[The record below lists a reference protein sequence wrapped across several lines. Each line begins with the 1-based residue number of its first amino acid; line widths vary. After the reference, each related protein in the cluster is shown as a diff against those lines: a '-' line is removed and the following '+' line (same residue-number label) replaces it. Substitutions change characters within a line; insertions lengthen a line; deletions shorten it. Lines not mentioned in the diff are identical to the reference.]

1 MDIEQ
6 KLCILHLLDLNNTP
20 LSKDSAHEI
29 MISLGLFKPLEVELI
44 LSDLIKS
51 ELIKEEKNMLSLREE
66 GLVVLQFFRDR
77 LPLPLQEILYKA
89 LVKEHP
95 STQWQIYYDEQKQ
108 RLYLNYE
115 KEEEN
120 LLSLD
125 FFLEPQAY
133 ELIRNNLSRLEDKDF
148 TELKMFF
155 LNK

>member
-6 KLCILHLLDLNNTP
+6 KLCLLHLLDINKKP
-20 LSKDSAHEI
+20 LSKDITHE
-29 MISLGLFKPLEVELI
+29 MLVSLDLFKPLEVELI

-51 ELIKEEKNMLSLREE
+51 ELIKEQESMLSLSEE

-77 LPLPLQEILYKA
+77 LPLSLQDTLYKA
-89 LVKEHP
+89 LVKENPTTHWHV
-95 STQWQIYYDEQKQ
+95 SYDELQH

-115 KEEEN
+115 KEEES

-125 FFLEPQAY
+125 FFLEPHAY
-133 ELIRNNLSRLEDKDF
+133 DLISDNLSRLEDKDF